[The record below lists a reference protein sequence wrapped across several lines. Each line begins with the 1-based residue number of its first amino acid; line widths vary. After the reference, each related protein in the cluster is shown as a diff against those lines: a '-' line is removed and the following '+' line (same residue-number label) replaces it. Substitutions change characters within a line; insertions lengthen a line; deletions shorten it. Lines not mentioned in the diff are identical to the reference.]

1 MARSRGG
8 GRQPIRLLVG
18 HYPTISLAEAR
29 DRGRPLLRDLQD
41 GIDPR
46 ARKAEQLRA
55 EAAERERRFDAL
67 AEQFIQ
73 RLAAARTARAIALRI
88 RRELIAR
95 WGDRSIDKISQVD
108 IAGMVTE
115 IAERG
120 HREAARQTF
129 TYARRLFRWAAA
141 RGVFL
146 KHAPTD
152 YLNIKDLIGAKK
164 ARQRLLRDE
173 ELVLIWRAA
182 AQAQSPTVPTSS
194 YCCCSVCA
202 GPNLA
207 RPSGARSISVA
218 RCR

>member
-1 MARSRGG
+1 MLIVDVGAHNHENRNRAWALPPVRDEDSTWPPRFQKKWCAISLSAVARSRGG

-29 DRGRPLLRDLQD
+29 ARGRPLLRDLQD

-108 IAGMVTE
+108 IAGMVT
-115 IAERG
+115 IGFSLTSNRTA
-120 HREAARQTF
+120 
-129 TYARRLFRWAAA
+129 TY
-141 RGVFL
+141 
-146 KHAPTD
+146 
-152 YLNIKDLIGAKK
+152 
-164 ARQRLLRDE
+164 
-173 ELVLIWRAA
+173 
-182 AQAQSPTVPTSS
+182 
-194 YCCCSVCA
+194 
-202 GPNLA
+202 
-207 RPSGARSISVA
+207 
-218 RCR
+218 

>member
-1 MARSRGG
+1 M
-8 GRQPIRLLVG
+8 
-18 HYPTISLAEAR
+18 
-29 DRGRPLLRDLQD
+29 
-41 GIDPR
+41 
-46 ARKAEQLRA
+46 RA

-141 RGVFL
+141 RGVL
-146 KHAPTD
+146 NHAPTD

-173 ELVLIWRAA
+173 ELVLIGARPRRRPT
-182 AQAQSPTVPTSS
+182 PTVPTSS
-194 YCCCSVCA
+194 YCCCLVCA

-218 RCR
+218 RCG